1 MAGMLFRNKA
11 LLLEE
16 EIKKR
21 TSPKIMVIT
30 VMKLL
35 FCTGINEE
43 VNKQYKKMLENHF
56 SMIFTV

>member
-1 MAGMLFRNKA
+1 MAGMLFRNRA
-11 LLLEE
+11 LLL

-56 SMIFTV
+56 PMIFTI

>member
-1 MAGMLFRNKA
+1 MAGMLFRNRA

-35 FCTGINEE
+35 SCTGINEE

-56 SMIFTV
+56 PMIFNI

>member
-1 MAGMLFRNKA
+1 MAGMLFRNRA

-35 FCTGINEE
+35 SCTGINEE

-56 SMIFTV
+56 PMIFTI